1 MFEKFL
7 IMGLFEDEEEEID
20 EEIDE
25 DEEGVGDEE
34 EMGEDGDG

>member
-1 MFEKFL
+1 MFKKFL